1 MLKCL
6 DTVPEDYFYQVFAAR
21 DTGKR
26 TRLKVFWGGLYIA
39 GLFLLFSC
47 LFVYNSHPRVDYSY
61 YCNLVYIMIYALQ
74 IFGLLLFA
82 IPGFAEKH
90 QKLYWIFFLINSI
103 SFQIGGINMCIA
115 VMGLESLP
123 YGFFLL
129 MLFVLFI
136 AIWLS
141 YFNFKHAIKRIS
153 EGYYRENDTRLFEDK
168 NRKRQ
173 RRWTAIGTVISS
185 FTVPIILS
193 LYITFRMVHVS
204 NIFLLIF
211 ISFMSVFLLL
221 IMSSVSYSP
230 ILHIYCV
237 NRFPTSEFIA
247 PKIKKNKKTEQ
258 A

>member
-1 MLKCL
+1 
-6 DTVPEDYFYQVFAAR
+6 
-21 DTGKR
+21 
-26 TRLKVFWGGLYIA
+26 
-39 GLFLLFSC
+39 
-47 LFVYNSHPRVDYSY
+47 
-61 YCNLVYIMIYALQ
+61 
-74 IFGLLLFA
+74 
-82 IPGFAEKH
+82 
-90 QKLYWIFFLINSI
+90 
-103 SFQIGGINMCIA
+103 MCIA